1 MKVLLLSCSTG
12 EGHNSAAH
20 AVLNAL
26 ENRGAECELSDPVAF
41 QSDRAKKMVA
51 SAYNNLIKRAPSA
64 FGAIYKAGAWYSST
78 SLPSPIYHA
87 NAHYAEKL
95 YEYILKREF
104 DVVVCTHLYG
114 MEAMTAIYAK
124 TKTKIPTYGI
134 LTDYT
139 CIPFFAETN
148 LTGYFIP
155 HEDLASEMIDL
166 GFSEDCLFSTGIP
179 VDARFKEHISKE
191 QARNYLSIPQNK
203 KIALIMTGGIGS
215 GDAVTL
221 CRELCD
227 RMDDETLVYVL
238 CGRNIE
244 LKEKIRKKFDQGSRV
259 EAISFT
265 KKVNLYMKASDVL
278 ISKPGGISSSEA
290 ATIGIP
296 LVHTMAIPGCETKN
310 AEFFE
315 KHGMSVNAPDLKFAA
330 KSAIGLIDSPVKS
343 IKMVEMQKSVIHSD
357 ATDKIVNKILGNEYE

>member
-1 MKVLLLSCSTG
+1 MKVLILSCSTG

-26 ENRGAECELSDPVAF
+26 EKQGAECELSDPVAF
-41 QSDRAKKMVA
+41 QSERAKKMVA
-51 SAYNNLIKRAPSA
+51 SAYNNLIKKVPAA

-78 SLPSPIYHA
+78 SLPSPVYHA

-95 YEYILKREF
+95 YEYILQQKF

-124 TKTKIPTYGI
+124 TKTKIPCYGI

-139 CIPFFAETN
+139 CIPFFKETN
-148 LTGYFIP
+148 ITAYFIP
-155 HEDLASEMIDL
+155 HEDLIPEMINFGLPKDR
-166 GFSEDCLFSTGIP
+166 LFCTGIP
-179 VDARFKEHISKE
+179 VDARFNTPISKE
-191 QARNYLSIPQNK
+191 LARSSLSIPQNK
-203 KIALIMTGGIGS
+203 KIILIMTGGIGS

-221 CRELCD
+221 CKELSN
-227 RMDDETLVYVL
+227 RVSDETLIYVL
-238 CGRNIE
+238 CGRNND
-244 LKEKIRKKFDQGSRV
+244 LKERIGKKFSQRSQV
-259 EAISFT
+259 KAIAFT
-265 KKVNLYMKASDVL
+265 RKVNLYMKAADVL

-290 ATIGIP
+290 ATVGIP

-315 KHGMSVNAPDLKFAA
+315 SHGMSVNASSLEFAA
-330 KSAIGLIDSPVKS
+330 KSAIDLINSPTKS
-343 IKMVEMQKSVIHSD
+343 LKMIEMQKSIIHLD
-357 ATDKIVNKILGNEYE
+357 ATEKIVGKILGNEYE